1 MTSSPDEMSDKTISE
16 LLFEQFCEENSI
28 RYCRVKQQVH
38 KTPDYDIYFGEH
50 LVIAEVKQI
59 DQNKDDEK
67 RSEQGRRRG
76 RIAFWEKS
84 GRRVRIKID
93 SAKKQL
99 KLRSQG
105 KYPAILV
112 LYDNVP
118 TKSTDAVDIKTAMY
132 GHESVRIALPGS
144 AEDMSIEIE
153 NVGFGSERKFT
164 PNDNTTFSAI
174 ALLYKFGETLHLSVF
189 HNVYAKCPIDP
200 SWLRLSTVRHFT
212 LGPQIQGAFQEWRE
226 V

>member
-1 MTSSPDEMSDKTISE
+1 MTSSLDKMSDKTISE

-28 RYCRVKQQVH
+28 PYCRVERQEY
-38 KTPDYDIYFGEH
+38 KTPDYDICFGEH

-59 DQNKDDEK
+59 DQNEDDEK
-67 RSEQGRRRG
+67 HSEQGRRRG
-76 RIAFWEKS
+76 RIGFWEKS
-84 GRRVRIKID
+84 DRRVRIKID
-93 SAKKQL
+93 SAKEQL

-112 LYDNVP
+112 LYDSVP
-118 TKSTDAVDIKTAMY
+118 IKSTDAVDIKTAMY
-132 GHESVRIALPGS
+132 GHESIRIALPDS
-144 AEDMSIEIE
+144 ADDMSIEIE

-164 PNDNTTFSAI
+164 PNHNTTFSAI
-174 ALLYKFGETLHLSVF
+174 ALLSKFGQILHLSVF

-200 SWLRLSTVRHFT
+200 SWLRVSTVRHFT
-212 LGPQIQGAFQEWRE
+212 LEPQIQGAFQEWRE